1 MLSFTWSAFDR
12 GPVARVLDLA
22 IMCQESQGTYA
33 LTDELG
39 ALVRLI
45 RSSDE
50 AEWLCPVTAVTALL
64 DLAAEHLSAGPDA
77 PLPEEFTAKLGRAAA
92 GTDGPAYLRLLAETI
107 RLVEREAVTDPG
119 GTPGSAWESEVR
131 FRALRGFHD
140 NWLSDG
146 EYPTPREAIRA
157 AIDSEHPFC
166 GEFLAP
172 VAAQAQYALVHV
184 LESHDAQSPMART
197 MPWATA
203 ETLTVLLDTVNGHL
217 RHDHTAS

>member
-1 MLSFTWSAFDR
+1 MALPGHRRHRAPRSR
-12 GPVARVLDLA
+12 GRTP
-22 IMCQESQGTYA
+22 
-33 LTDELG
+33 
-39 ALVRLI
+39 
-45 RSSDE
+45 
-50 AEWLCPVTAVTALL
+50 
-64 DLAAEHLSAGPDA
+64 
-77 PLPEEFTAKLGRAAA
+77 LGRAGRATA
-92 GTDGPAYLRLLAETI
+92 RGIHGETRPRGRGTDGPAYLRLLAETI

-119 GTPGSAWESEVR
+119 GAPGSAWESEVR